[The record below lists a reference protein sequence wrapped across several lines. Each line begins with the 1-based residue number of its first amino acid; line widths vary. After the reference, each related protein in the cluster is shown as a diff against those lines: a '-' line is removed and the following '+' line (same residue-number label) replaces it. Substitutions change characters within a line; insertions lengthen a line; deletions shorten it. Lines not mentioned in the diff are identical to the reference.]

1 MTDIGPINSKSNNC
15 FILNHNAS
23 ACLFCSK
30 KEMSQLE
37 TRTLNRFFF
46 FSVLANPLKF
56 EDKPENPVQ
65 QSEVLCEG
73 YNVKYCVTEMLISL
87 LLVIYCFSWYWAGL
101 PVTACMLNV
110 QLKARFLWFNLWYI
124 WFHTV
129 LLDLL
134 PVPLLCSCCF
144 YNDVIMMTLCF
155 FVWQTTL
162 QTDEVKNVPCGT
174 RLVCCLFK

>member
-1 MTDIGPINSKSNNC
+1 MGQKIDLFYHLFDTQITDIDNRKMTDIGPINSKSNNC

-23 ACLFCSK
+23 AWLFCSK

-46 FSVLANPLKF
+46 FSVLASPLKF

-87 LLVIYCFSWYWAGL
+87 LLVMWW
-101 PVTACMLNV
+101 
-110 QLKARFLWFNLWYI
+110 KFLSI
-124 WFHTV
+124 K
-129 LLDLL
+129 
-134 PVPLLCSCCF
+134 
-144 YNDVIMMTLCF
+144 
-155 FVWQTTL
+155 
-162 QTDEVKNVPCGT
+162 E
-174 RLVCCLFK
+174 